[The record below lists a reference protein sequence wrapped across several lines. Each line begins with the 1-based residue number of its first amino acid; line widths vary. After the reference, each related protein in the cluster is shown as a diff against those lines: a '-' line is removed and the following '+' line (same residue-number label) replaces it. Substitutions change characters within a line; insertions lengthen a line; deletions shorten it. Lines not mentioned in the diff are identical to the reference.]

1 VPGVT
6 ASGEVAIQDVGDG
19 DAEAAQRLG
28 RQAFGGTEAFDPRR
42 PGVGAGRH
50 VGAYLA
56 GTLVGQVRRHAFG
69 QWFGGRRV
77 PCAGISGVTVAPEA
91 RGRAVAKR
99 MLATSLERAADDGEV
114 VAALYPTTAAL
125 YRSVG
130 FEVAG
135 WWVERAVPVGALPRD
150 DGSVTWERV
159 DVADERLVATYRRM
173 APDHDGWL
181 DPGDDFWRWRAMQA
195 ASDTGTN
202 RYAYVGSRSGDVVAS
217 VLYAYGRSERA
228 MYRIDAEA
236 VSGVDGHAVAAALA
250 FLGTN
255 GTTAEEVRTV
265 LPADELELHLPHVQR
280 TVVHRD
286 WPWMLAIVDLPG
298 AVAARGYPAAVSGS
312 VPLAVTGAVRGED
325 DGRWVLTVA
334 DGAATV
340 ERGGDGRAEV
350 SATDLAAV
358 FTGHL
363 DPLRLARAGRLGS
376 ATAGDVGLL
385 RAAFAGHPTLPTFF

>member
-1 VPGVT
+1 M
-6 ASGEVAIQDVGDG
+6 AIQDVGDG

-28 RQAFGGTEAFDPRR
+28 QQAFGGTEAFDPRR
-42 PGVGAGRH
+42 PGVGPGRH
-50 VGAYLA
+50 VGAYLG

-69 QWFGGRRV
+69 QWFGGRLL

-91 RGRAVAKR
+91 RGRAVARR
-99 MLATSLERAADDGEV
+99 MLARSLERAAGDGEV

-135 WWVERAVPVGALPRD
+135 WWVERAVPVDALPRD

-159 DVADERLVATYRRM
+159 DLGDERLVATYRRM

-181 DPGDDFWRWRAMQA
+181 EPGADFWRWRSIQA
-195 ASDTGTN
+195 ASDTRTN
-202 RYAYVGSRSGDVVAS
+202 RYAYVGLRGADVVAA
-217 VLYAYGRSERA
+217 VQYAYASSERA

-265 LPADELELHLPHVQR
+265 LPADELELHLAHVQR
-280 TVVHRD
+280 TVVRRD

-298 AVAARGYPAAVSGS
+298 AIAARGYPEAVTGS
-312 VPLAVTGAVRGED
+312 VPLAVTGSVRPSD
-325 DGRWVLTVA
+325 DGAWVLAVA
-334 DGAATV
+334 DGAATL
-340 ERGGDGRAEV
+340 ERGGDGRAAV
-350 SATDLAAV
+350 AATDLAAL

-363 DPLRLARAGRLGS
+363 DPLRLARAGRLGHP
-376 ATAGDVGLL
+376 TAADLGLL
-385 RAAFAGHPTLPTFF
+385 RAAFAGNPTLPTFF

>member
-1 VPGVT
+1 M
-6 ASGEVAIQDVGDG
+6 AIQDVGDG

-28 RQAFGGTEAFDPRR
+28 QQAFGGTEAFDPRR
-42 PGVGAGRH
+42 PGVGPGRH
-50 VGAYLA
+50 VGAYLG

-69 QWFGGRRV
+69 QWFGGRLL
-77 PCAGISGVTVAPEA
+77 PCAGISGVTVAAED
-91 RGRAVAKR
+91 RGRAVARR
-99 MLATSLERAADDGEV
+99 MLARSLERAAGDGEV

-135 WWVERAVPVGALPRD
+135 WWVERAVPVDALPRD

-159 DVADERLVATYRRM
+159 DLGDERLVATYRRM

-181 DPGDDFWRWRAMQA
+181 EPGADFWRWRSIQA
-195 ASDTGTN
+195 ASDTRTN
-202 RYAYVGSRSGDVVAS
+202 RYAYVGLRGADVVAA
-217 VLYAYGRSERA
+217 VQYAYGSSERA

-265 LPADELELHLPHVQR
+265 LPADELELHLAHVQR
-280 TVVHRD
+280 TVVRRD

-298 AVAARGYPAAVSGS
+298 AIAARGYPEAVTGS
-312 VPLAVTGAVRGED
+312 VPLAVTGSVRPSD
-325 DGRWVLTVA
+325 DGAWVLAVA
-334 DGAATV
+334 DGAATL
-340 ERGGDGRAEV
+340 ERGGDGRAAV
-350 SATDLAAV
+350 AATDLAAL

-363 DPLRLARAGRLGS
+363 DPLRLARAGRLGHP
-376 ATAGDVGLL
+376 TAADLGLL
-385 RAAFAGHPTLPTFF
+385 RAAFAGNPTLPTFF